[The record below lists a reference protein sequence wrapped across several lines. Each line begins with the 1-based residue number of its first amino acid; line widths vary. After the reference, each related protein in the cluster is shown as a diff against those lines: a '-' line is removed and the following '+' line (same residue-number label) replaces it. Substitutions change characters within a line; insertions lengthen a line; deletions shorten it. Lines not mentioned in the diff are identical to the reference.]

1 MEKVRS
7 GVSRLL
13 YAFSH
18 GSGFELQRVREGN
31 APTHRLWGFIELEAL
46 GWQVEL
52 SPESPGWW
60 KMFGTTGWRGWQT
73 LWLLR
78 RGKGAA
84 GIVAV
89 HEISALFLLLLRALG
104 WRGAPV
110 LVLNLGLLHQKNCSG
125 YRCWIWRRLLS
136 QADAVVSLVQSNGA
150 ELTRLFGV
158 DPSRTKFLP
167 MAVEPGFLGTADAHT
182 EKNFVLAVGTN
193 DGKDFETL
201 LEALPLGVR
210 LIVVT
215 DSFNARKVRN
225 HPCFGGLIEVMEAVP
240 AKVLRELYREAAV
253 VVIPLADTTH
263 GSGHTVL
270 LETMAMG
277 KVVIVSCARCMR
289 NYVREGRTALSVPVG
304 DARAMRAA
312 IEETL
317 LHPER
322 FTKMR
327 ERAAAQVR
335 STFEIREFARG
346 LDGILKELAA
356 RRSTGEGGDAG
367 AGGIKKKEGE
377 NSYASVS

>member
-1 MEKVRS
+1 
-7 GVSRLL
+7 
-13 YAFSH
+13 
-18 GSGFELQRVREGN
+18 
-31 APTHRLWGFIELEAL
+31 
-46 GWQVEL
+46 
-52 SPESPGWW
+52 
-60 KMFGTTGWRGWQT
+60 
-73 LWLLR
+73 
-78 RGKGAA
+78 
-84 GIVAV
+84 
-89 HEISALFLLLLRALG
+89 
-104 WRGAPV
+104 
-110 LVLNLGLLHQKNCSG
+110 
-125 YRCWIWRRLLS
+125 
-136 QADAVVSLVQSNGA
+136 
-150 ELTRLFGV
+150 
-158 DPSRTKFLP
+158 

-277 KVVIVSCARCMR
+277 KVVIVSRARCMR

-367 AGGIKKKEGE
+367 AWGIKKKEGE